1 MVAPDG
7 GVVAL
12 AALVRSA
19 AFYRHKAIVFDAFFA
34 PSPSLLGIRTFGIV
48 AAHPPPAAQHLGLSS
63 PMVSIRSKAV
73 DRCGAKTRR
82 NDRDHP
88 SIPRLLLD

>member
-48 AAHPPPAAQHLGLSS
+48 AAHPPPAAQHLGLARRWYPSG
-63 PMVSIRSKAV
+63 PKLSIDVAPTHE
-73 DRCGAKTRR
+73 GTIEI
-82 NDRDHP
+82 
-88 SIPRLLLD
+88 IPRFRGFC